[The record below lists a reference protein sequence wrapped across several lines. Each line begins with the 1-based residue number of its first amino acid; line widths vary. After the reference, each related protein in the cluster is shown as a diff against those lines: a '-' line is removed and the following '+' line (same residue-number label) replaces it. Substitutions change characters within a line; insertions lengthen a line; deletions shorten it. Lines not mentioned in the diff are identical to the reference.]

1 MGRQGIRG
9 GLVPEASAASISCA
23 AWEDQRG
30 RKSGLATSLRIGAPR
45 SHAIDRGRVKG
56 DQASSPVGLIFLGGP
71 INAGWN
77 KIAAANVQTSD
88 KASSPDA
95 WTAKA
100 QDVGETKRADFPFVA
115 RASLSRAMRSGK
127 CAASSRRS

>member
-1 MGRQGIRG
+1 LLVGEEPGDQEDREGRQGIRG

-88 KASSPDA
+88 AL
-95 WTAKA
+95 
-100 QDVGETKRADFPFVA
+100 RH
-115 RASLSRAMRSGK
+115 SRPLVQGPTRM
-127 CAASSRRS
+127 